1 MGVLS
6 TVDCTFFLVQL
17 PKLEHQILLNRKL
30 TELFKDIG
38 ATLVCGAGIQS
49 FVVKWLH
56 AALGEMQGEW
66 KMDFL

>member
-1 MGVLS
+1 MSEWNSIFFPDS
-6 TVDCTFFLVQL
+6 TTQ
-17 PKLEHQILLNRKL
+17 NRTKNYTEQKL
-30 TELFKDIG
+30 TEYFKAIG
-38 ATLVCGAGIQS
+38 ATLVCAGIRS